1 MRSAVLIRTTALREV
16 ERAVARGAAGIK
28 LHPRAKRFELGDPAV
43 RRILAVAC
51 ERRLPVIVHA
61 ARGIPSLG
69 RDALKLARAY
79 PRAPLILAPAIADL
93 WWNTADQLALFAL
106 ISPGRFCSPPT
117 RHTIERSR
125 PRRPC
130 CALRSAPGSS
140 AEQIAMTAG
149 GQLARLACELPAGHP
164 DAAVAKSVCDVLD
177 RHAAHL
183 ATHPQRRSP
192 RVHGVHLIFVA
203 AAIAR
208 HPTCPSPAS
217 GMSTVPP
224 QITLRETAFRLGHPD
239 YAQTAVLDGLRRSDF
254 ARLDRGG
261 HVYLDYTGGGLYA
274 QSQLH
279 EHMRLLESRVFGNP
293 HSINPSSAASTEL
306 IERARAYALEF
317 FNASPEEY
325 VAIFTPNATGALR
338 LVGEAY
344 PFHRGDRFLLT
355 FDNHNSVN
363 GIREFARARGA
374 ETTYVPS
381 VAPDLRVDEN
391 LLPRYLTDT
400 IGDHHNLLAYPAQ
413 SNFSGVQHPLEWI
426 EQAQSHGWDVLLD
439 AAAFVP
445 TNRLDLSRWHPD
457 FVAISFY
464 KMFGWPT
471 GLGCLLARRDALTKL
486 ERPWFSGGTIV
497 AAFVQREYYQSAPGT
512 AHFEDGTVNYVNLP
526 AVEIGLRFLDRIGIE
541 TIHTRVAAL
550 GAWLLDSLG
559 TLKHTDSSPAAVIY
573 GPRKWEQ
580 RGATIAF
587 NFLRPDGSVVDERYV
602 DRIASE
608 HNISLRTGCFCNPG
622 AGEVAFTI
630 SRETLLGGEF
640 GEGMTLD
647 DYVATLGLH
656 SGGAIRASSGWLRT

>member
-1 MRSAVLIRTTALREV
+1 MTIA
-16 ERAVARGAAGIK
+16 
-28 LHPRAKRFELGDPAV
+28 
-43 RRILAVAC
+43 
-51 ERRLPVIVHA
+51 
-61 ARGIPSLG
+61 PSE
-69 RDALKLARAY
+69 
-79 PRAPLILAPAIADL
+79 
-93 WWNTADQLALFAL
+93 
-106 ISPGRFCSPPT
+106 IS
-117 RHTIERSR
+117 
-125 PRRPC
+125 
-130 CALRSAPGSS
+130 
-140 AEQIAMTAG
+140 
-149 GQLARLACELPAGHP
+149 
-164 DAAVAKSVCDVLD
+164 
-177 RHAAHL
+177 
-183 ATHPQRRSP
+183 
-192 RVHGVHLIFVA
+192 
-203 AAIAR
+203 
-208 HPTCPSPAS
+208 
-217 GMSTVPP
+217 
-224 QITLRETAFRLGHPD
+224 LRETAFRLDHPA
-239 YAQTAVLDGLRRSDF
+239 YAETALLDELRRSDF

-274 QSQLH
+274 QSQLRQH
-279 EHMRLLESRVFGNP
+279 TRLLESHVFGNP

-306 IERARAYALEF
+306 VERARAYVLEF

-344 PFHRGDRFLLT
+344 PFHHGDRFLLT

-381 VAPDLRVDEN
+381 VAADLRVDEN
-391 LLPRYLTDT
+391 LLPRYLTET

-445 TNRLDLSRWHPD
+445 TNGLDLSVWHPD

-471 GLGCLLARRDALTKL
+471 GVGCLLARRTALAKL

-497 AAFVQREYYQSAPGT
+497 AAFVQREYYQSAPGA
-512 AHFEDGTVNYVNLP
+512 AHFEDGTVNYLNLP

-550 GAWLLDSLG
+550 GAVLLDSFG
-559 TLKHTDSSPAAVIY
+559 TLRHSDGSPAAVIY
-573 GPRKWEQ
+573 GPRNWER

-587 NFLRPDGSVVDERYV
+587 NFLHPDGTVVDERYV
-602 DRIASE
+602 DRVAGR

-630 SRETLLGGEF
+630 SRETLLGSEF
-640 GEGMTLD
+640 GQGMGLA
-647 DYVATLGLH
+647 DYVAALGLH
-656 SGGAIRASSGWLRT
+656 SGGAIRASLGLASNFADLQRFTGFAAEFIDLKTVPDDLPPRETC